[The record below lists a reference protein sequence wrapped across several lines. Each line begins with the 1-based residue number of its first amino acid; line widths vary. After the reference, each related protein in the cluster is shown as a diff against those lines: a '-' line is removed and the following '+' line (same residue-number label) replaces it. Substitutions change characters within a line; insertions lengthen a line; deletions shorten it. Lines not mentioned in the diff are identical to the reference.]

1 MNEQLLIQQ
10 DGRILRITFN
20 RVQDNGITD
29 QMAVA
34 FADAIDNAQAESDVI
49 VLRSAGPDFCTG
61 RVREADAP
69 PPAAEAYARRAE
81 YDAIF
86 NSYKA
91 IRNSAIPVV
100 GVIEGRAMGFGLAI
114 AALCDVSFAAD
125 TATFNIPEINHN
137 VMPTM
142 VMSAVNDRVNR
153 NALLWMAYSA
163 DFIDAARALTYGL
176 VSTVVPSAKI
186 DGEVARFCQL
196 VLSRPRPAVL
206 GLKEYL
212 RVAPRM
218 EEQGATDY
226 ARTLHSMVNTAAAM
240 KRTHS

>member
-1 MNEQLLIQQ
+1 
-10 DGRILRITFN
+10 
-20 RVQDNGITD
+20 
-29 QMAVA
+29 
-34 FADAIDNAQAESDVI
+34 
-49 VLRSAGPDFCTG
+49 
-61 RVREADAP
+61 
-69 PPAAEAYARRAE
+69 
-81 YDAIF
+81 
-86 NSYKA
+86 
-91 IRNSAIPVV
+91 
-100 GVIEGRAMGFGLAI
+100 MGFGLAI